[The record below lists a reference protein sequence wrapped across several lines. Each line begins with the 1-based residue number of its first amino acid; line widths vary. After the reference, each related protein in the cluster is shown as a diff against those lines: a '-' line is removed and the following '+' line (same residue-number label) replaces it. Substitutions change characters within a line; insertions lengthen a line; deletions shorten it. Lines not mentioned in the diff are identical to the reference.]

1 MLKSVLYVKT
11 VKVKVALKLKNA
23 VFVKVKVL
31 LIKWFNQA
39 QVCIH
44 KLNVIVVNVKVLEK

>member
-11 VKVKVALKLKNA
+11 VKVKEALKLKNA

-39 QVCIH
+39 LECIH
-44 KLNVIVVNVKVLEK
+44 KLNVIAVNVKVLEK